1 MDTNVSERI
10 EVNRKKYECLL
21 KDDNYTDV
29 RFNPE
34 NGALA
39 ATHIDHIFDKAIG
52 IFGIE
57 RGEYERISL
66 DVLYQNGNSVVLGSE
81 KTNYKKKIAD
91 GILNEKKFD
100 IKGIEGIGENN
111 IINDI
116 KDVNKKGVESIVFYY
131 HERKLFDEKRL
142 KESYSSYLRNSKSQ
156 RIKDVYFIVD
166 KNLFKLI

>member
-1 MDTNVSERI
+1 M
-10 EVNRKKYECLL
+10 

-39 ATHIDHIFDKAIG
+39 ATHKEHNFDNSIG

-57 RGEYERISL
+57 RGDYERISM
-66 DVLYQNGNSVVLGSE
+66 DVLYQNGNKVVLESE
-81 KTNYKKKIAD
+81 KTGYKKKVAD
-91 GILNEKKFD
+91 GVLNEKKFD

-116 KDVNKKGVESIVFYY
+116 KDVNKKGVESMVFYY
-131 HERKLFDEKRL
+131 HDRNLFDVKRL
-142 KESYSSYLRNSKSQ
+142 KEGYNSYLRNSKSK
-156 RIKDVYFIVD
+156 RIKDVYYIVD
-166 KNLFKLI
+166 RKLFKL